1 MDFVKYTAQGNDYI
15 VIDPNKMSMDFDV
28 EWVRKICDRR
38 TGIGADGVLY
48 GPHLNNEKLG
58 LEVYNSDGSACGKSG
73 NGLRVFSRYLVDN
86 DYVQSDSF
94 DIWLSRLAQSIAV
107 QRLPAHNQFLVNL
120 GSFCLESSK
129 VPVIMD
135 VKKTVLNETLHIA
148 GRDISISC
156 VDIGNPHCVVLGQP
170 ANRATAELLGPLISQ
185 HSIFP
190 DKTNV
195 QFVNIVSPSRIEVE
209 TWERGSGYTLAS
221 GSSACAAAAVCHTL
235 GLVDAD
241 VTVVM
246 PGGKMSVFIDPDS
259 TLNLVGSVTH
269 VFSGI
274 FSYDFEKGMQN
285 V

>member
-1 MDFVKYTAQGNDYI
+1 MDFVKYSAQGNDYI
-15 VIDPNKMSMDFDV
+15 VIDPNKVPINFNSQ
-28 EWVRKICDRR
+28 WVRKICDRR

-48 GPHLNNEKLG
+48 GPHLVNGKLG

-94 DIWLSRLAQSIAV
+94 NIWLIRLAQSVAV
-107 QRLPAHNQFLVNL
+107 QRLPAHNQFLVSL
-120 GSFCLESSK
+120 GSFCLESKK

-135 VKKTVLNETLHIA
+135 KKKTVLNEPLHIA
-148 GRDISISC
+148 GKDMSISC
-156 VDIGNPHCVVLGQP
+156 VDIGNPHCVVFGQP
-170 ANRATAELLGPLISQ
+170 ANRATAELLGPPISQ
-185 HSIFP
+185 HSMFP
-190 DKTNV
+190 NKTNV
-195 QFVNIVSPSRIEVE
+195 QFVNIVDPSCIEVE

-246 PGGKMSVFIDPDS
+246 PGGRMSVFIDPDS
-259 TLNLVGSVTH
+259 TLNLVGSVAH
-269 VFSGI
+269 VFSGM